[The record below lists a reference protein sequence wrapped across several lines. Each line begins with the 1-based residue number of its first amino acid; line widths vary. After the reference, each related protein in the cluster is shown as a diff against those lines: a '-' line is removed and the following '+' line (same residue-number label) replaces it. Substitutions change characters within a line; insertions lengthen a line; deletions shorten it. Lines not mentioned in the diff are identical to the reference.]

1 MAAGDFHLL
10 LGGGHRV
17 GARLNP
23 PETHPGVIAFSRQF
37 TGNFF
42 LLFFPFPF
50 FLSDEK
56 QDAKMSWPHEL
67 ASHVSHTIR
76 RPIMIP
82 HVIYSRSN

>member
-42 LLFFPFPF
+42 LLFFPFLF
-50 FLSDEK
+50 FF
-56 QDAKMSWPHEL
+56 
-67 ASHVSHTIR
+67 IR
-76 RPIMIP
+76 
-82 HVIYSRSN
+82 